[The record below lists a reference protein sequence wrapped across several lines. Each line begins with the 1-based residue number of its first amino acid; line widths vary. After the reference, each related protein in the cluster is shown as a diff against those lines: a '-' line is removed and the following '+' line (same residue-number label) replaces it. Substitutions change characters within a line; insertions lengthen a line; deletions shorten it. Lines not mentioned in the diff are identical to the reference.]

1 MNYENTREILKR
13 TLAFDDKAVLRPVG
27 DAIGDDGINPTRWEE
42 RAREF
47 QRKVLVLT
55 ERAEQFDFTGSGTDY
70 VVTIEADPEKFEE
83 TAEDDPTAVQE
94 YDGRQVKFDPKEYT
108 SSMEVSRQ
116 HMARSFIGFMDR
128 FAVRLGYGSGDRKDK
143 IAADV
148 LYAGASETVFANGKA
163 NRAAL
168 EAGDILS
175 PAELRKVRAKMQR
188 ERYVPVDFIITPEQ
202 EEQLTSNTNVSFADR
217 YGGAEAI
224 RGGMIG
230 QLVGWNIIV
239 AHSAQLAESG
249 AVSKAIALGETQRG
263 EKAFGY
269 AIKRPLMIE
278 SEYVPK
284 YRKFALY
291 GHEEYDFKVLH
302 PKAVKI
308 VESHNAFEGETIET

>member
-1 MNYENTREILKR
+1 MSYEQTREILSR
-13 TLAFDDKAVLRPVG
+13 TIAFDDNATLRPVG

-55 ERAEQFDFTGSGTDY
+55 ERAEQFDFTGSGTDL
-70 VVTIEADPEKFEE
+70 VVTIETEPEKFAETEE
-83 TAEDDPTAVQE
+83 ADPTHVQE

-116 HMARSFIGFMDR
+116 HMARSFINFMDR

-143 IAADV
+143 LAADE
-148 LYAGASETVFANGKA
+148 LYAGASETIHANGKA
-163 NRAAL
+163 SRTDLA
-168 EAGDILS
+168 AGDILTPS
-175 PAELRKVRAKMQR
+175 ELRKVRAKMQR
-188 ERYVPVDFIITPEQ
+188 DRYVPVDFIITPEQ
-202 EEQLTSNTNVSFADR
+202 EEQLSSSVNVSFADR
-217 YGGAEAI
+217 YGGTEAI
-224 RGGMIG
+224 RGGQIG

-239 AHSAQLAESG
+239 AHSAQLAEDG
-249 AVSKAIALGETQRG
+249 AISKAIALGETQRG

-278 SEYVPK
+278 SEYLPK

-308 VESHNAFEGETIET
+308 VESYNAFEGE